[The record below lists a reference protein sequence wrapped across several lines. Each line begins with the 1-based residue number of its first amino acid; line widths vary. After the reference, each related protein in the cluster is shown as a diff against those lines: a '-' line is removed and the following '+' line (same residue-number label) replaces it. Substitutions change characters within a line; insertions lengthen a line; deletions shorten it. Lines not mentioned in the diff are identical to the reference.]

1 MCPVSIFNS
10 SIYNFICEITQQ
22 CSEET
27 YTMNEKHSM
36 HRQLASQTDRQE
48 DRTKHNKMYSQKK
61 KKNPIALKKK

>member
-36 HRQLASQTDRQE
+36 HRQLAS
-48 DRTKHNKMYSQKK
+48 
-61 KKNPIALKKK
+61 